1 MLECPVHMCVGQI
14 SIDRYLTPTML
25 RQLLTLLAVISGFTL
40 SASPVHATQASVVA
54 VTQAAERADCVV
66 QGTRPIQLADMAA
79 FGAIRRQPCERPV
92 MVVQVPTV
100 MLRVDRS
107 RE

>member
-1 MLECPVHMCVGQI
+1 
-14 SIDRYLTPTML
+14 ML

-40 SASPVHATQASVVA
+40 TAQPVLAAQANVVSVVA
-54 VTQAAERADCVV
+54 AVDRADCVV
-66 QGTRPIQLADMAA
+66 QGTRPIQISDHAA
-79 FGAIRRQPCERPV
+79 VGPSTRRPCERPV
-92 MVVQVPTV
+92 LRVQIPTV

>member
-1 MLECPVHMCVGQI
+1 
-14 SIDRYLTPTML
+14 ML

-40 SASPVHATQASVVA
+40 TASPVHAAAASVVSVA
-54 VTQAAERADCVV
+54 QAAERSDCVV
-66 QGTRPIQLADMAA
+66 QGTRPVQLAESFATWPQL
-79 FGAIRRQPCERPV
+79 RRPCQRPV
-92 MVVQVPTV
+92 LIVQVPTV

>member
-1 MLECPVHMCVGQI
+1 
-14 SIDRYLTPTML
+14 ML

-40 SASPVHATQASVVA
+40 TASPVQAAQASA
-54 VTQAAERADCVV
+54 VSIVQAAERSDCIV
-66 QGTRPIQLADMAA
+66 QGSRPIQLVETSAA
-79 FGAIRRQPCERPV
+79 GPQTRLPCERPV
-92 MVVQVPTV
+92 LVVYTPTV

>member
-1 MLECPVHMCVGQI
+1 
-14 SIDRYLTPTML
+14 ML

-40 SASPVHATQASVVA
+40 TASPVSASQASA
-54 VTQAAERADCVV
+54 VSVMQAAERADCVV
-66 QGTRPIQLADMAA
+66 QGTRPIQLSETAR
-79 FGAIRRQPCERPV
+79 FGAINRQPCTRTV
-92 MVVQVPTV
+92 LVVQVPTV

>member
-1 MLECPVHMCVGQI
+1 
-14 SIDRYLTPTML
+14 ML

-40 SASPVHATQASVVA
+40 TASPVQAAQASVVSI
-54 VTQAAERADCVV
+54 VQTAERGECVA
-66 QGTRPIQLADMAA
+66 QGARPMQLVEKSATASQL
-79 FGAIRRQPCERPV
+79 ISPCERIV
-92 MVVQVPTV
+92 LVVHIPTV

>member
-1 MLECPVHMCVGQI
+1 
-14 SIDRYLTPTML
+14 ML

-40 SASPVHATQASVVA
+40 SASPVQAAQASVVTVVQVA
-54 VTQAAERADCVV
+54 DRADCVV
-66 QGTRPIQLADMAA
+66 QGTRPIQMAETGA
-79 FGAIRRQPCERPV
+79 LGAIKRQPCTRTV
-92 MVVQVPTV
+92 LIVQIPTV

>member
-1 MLECPVHMCVGQI
+1 
-14 SIDRYLTPTML
+14 ML

-40 SASPVHATQASVVA
+40 SASPVQATPASVVS
-54 VTQAAERADCVV
+54 VVQAAERGECIV
-66 QGTRPIQLADMAA
+66 QGSRPIQLTEISATGPRAK
-79 FGAIRRQPCERPV
+79 RPCERTV
-92 MVVQVPTV
+92 LIVQVPTV